1 MVTFKPYHNFVFRE
15 NQNVIVIGATN
26 LKNVIDPALLRP
38 GRFDLTI
45 DVPHP
50 SKEGREEILNYY
62 FSKGTVQFP
71 YHHELKAFMLA
82 VNTVVNTGSNIASL
96 GPNHHWQSINF
107 IVYNIT

>member
-1 MVTFKPYHNFVFRE
+1 
-15 NQNVIVIGATN
+15 

-62 FSKGTVQFP
+62 FSKGPVQISSRSF
-71 YHHELKAFMLA
+71 
-82 VNTVVNTGSNIASL
+82 
-96 GPNHHWQSINF
+96 
-107 IVYNIT
+107 

>member
-1 MVTFKPYHNFVFRE
+1 MVTFKPYHDFVFRE

-62 FSKGTVQFP
+62 FSKGTVQMPKRLF
-71 YHHELKAFMLA
+71 
-82 VNTVVNTGSNIASL
+82 VRVVNSVKCSTM
-96 GPNHHWQSINF
+96 NHKRRIL
-107 IVYNIT
+107 ILYCK

>member
-1 MVTFKPYHNFVFRE
+1 MDRANPKPKNNSRE

-62 FSKGTVQFP
+62 FSKGTVRMTFSRLSDLL
-71 YHHELKAFMLA
+71 Y
-82 VNTVVNTGSNIASL
+82 TIACVSCIDYMIYKL
-96 GPNHHWQSINF
+96 
-107 IVYNIT
+107 